1 VKDLEMTQRV
11 VDSSVRSCAQELV
24 EVIDAFGHHQNA
36 DKLREGLL
44 HATQRLVQ
52 RPDLL
57 SLGVKRQANHI
68 DNSRYLFY
76 DGQICLTL
84 DEFPKDKL
92 IPPHDHGIWEALVVC
107 SGKLEH
113 TVYKRVDDATSPGH
127 ARLDVVEDVVM
138 VPGEITMV
146 VPPGDIHSFKA
157 VQEQTFVITIVGGEY
172 APHRHYYNTSD
183 NTYMIRTPKA
193 LRESGVL

>member
-1 VKDLEMTQRV
+1 MTLRV
-11 VDSSVRSCAQELV
+11 VDSSVRSCAQDLV

-107 SGKLEH
+107 SGK
-113 TVYKRVDDATSPGH
+113 
-127 ARLDVVEDVVM
+127 
-138 VPGEITMV
+138 
-146 VPPGDIHSFKA
+146 
-157 VQEQTFVITIVGGEY
+157 
-172 APHRHYYNTSD
+172 
-183 NTYMIRTPKA
+183 
-193 LRESGVL
+193 